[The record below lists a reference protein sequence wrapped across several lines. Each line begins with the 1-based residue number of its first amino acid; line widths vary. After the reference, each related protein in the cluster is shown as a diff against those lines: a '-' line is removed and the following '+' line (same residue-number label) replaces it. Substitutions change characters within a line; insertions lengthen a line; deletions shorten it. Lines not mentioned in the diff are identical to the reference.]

1 MKRYD
6 RTVLLRT
13 SLASFH
19 TGSKVWIKREA
30 WSLSAPDFLSCMC
43 NLLTSY
49 SLSVSLN
56 SPILWP
62 PGILCSWGI
71 VNNSK
76 WWTHLLCTY
85 PLLMTLLRWPIG
97 LHLKYIKI
105 KLLRIS
111 RWQQQSLKPRVAP
124 YQVWIPCPSTGD
136 TSLKSSCWG
145 RYGEGRR
152 NSI

>member
-1 MKRYD
+1 
-6 RTVLLRT
+6 
-13 SLASFH
+13 
-19 TGSKVWIKREA
+19 
-30 WSLSAPDFLSCMC
+30 MC

-56 SPILWP
+56 SPTLWP
-62 PGILCSWGI
+62 PGILCSWGL

-124 YQVWIPCPSTGD
+124 YRVWIPCPCTGD

-152 NSI
+152 NSIWGLSAILRQDMNWAWTLPKNEETIVKEKPGLLGDLPPHR